1 MWNTFKLFLVWEGR
15 LEWLFLL
22 LLADPYVRDV
32 LEFSSQNWQIEFFRG
47 IPKVKIVDNFN
58 IVKHKICL
66 LNDSLRIIF
75 NFWVEYIKYKKNRGS
90 KITNLIFESSWL
102 RNVKLIITTSLS
114 AILPF
119 CVNKHGGCCE
129 TGSDWKIN
137 MVLCMLSF

>member
-1 MWNTFKLFLVWEGR
+1 MWNTFFGLGREIRMIIFAAISRSICSRFPRVFL
-15 LEWLFLL
+15 
-22 LLADPYVRDV
+22 
-32 LEFSSQNWQIEFFRG
+32 SNSQIEFFRG

-58 IVKHKICL
+58 IVKHQICL

-75 NFWVEYIKYKKNRGS
+75 NFWVEYIQYKKNRGS